1 MESFSKLMVVL
12 ASTLALVGTAAA
24 GGKGDNTK
32 AQEES
37 ARAACLMG
45 DYQTGTRILV
55 DLFIQTGKSVHLF
68 NQGRCYQQNHRW
80 EEALDRFR
88 EFLRKADNLDE
99 STRAYVDK
107 HMAECESHLPKA
119 AATPPP
125 PAAPP
130 TTAPMTET
138 PSPVP
143 APASTPAPTP
153 AVAKDSGS
161 TLRIAGIVTA
171 AVGVVGLGFGT
182 YEYFRH
188 ESLVDDL
195 KKKRDQYSDA
205 QFSDKESQINNSK
218 AMGWVSFGMGAAAL
232 IAGTTMY
239 LLGRPSAGSG
249 TENAAVAL
257 VPGISP
263 GQTSLFLSGVF

>member
-1 MESFSKLMVVL
+1 MEWFSKLIVVL
-12 ASTLALVGTAAA
+12 ALTFALVGTAAA

-55 DLFIQTGKSVHLF
+55 DLFIQTGKPVHLF

-99 STRAYVDK
+99 TTRAYVDK
-107 HMAECESHLPKA
+107 HIEECESHLSKSA
-119 AATPPP
+119 VAPPP

-130 TTAPMTET
+130 TSAPMTET

-143 APASTPAPTP
+143 APAATPAPAP
-153 AVAKDSGS
+153 AVANHPGS

-195 KKKRDQYSDA
+195 KKKGDQYSDA
-205 QFSDKESQINNSK
+205 QFSDKQSQINDSK
-218 AMGWVSFGMGAAAL
+218 TMSWVGFGVGAAAL
-232 IAGTTMY
+232 IAGTTTY
-239 LLGRPSAGSG
+239 LLGRPSTGSG
-249 TENAAVAL
+249 TEHAVVTL